1 MEKERYIRIH
11 KLVKTDVVRYYEVR
25 TQLDE
30 YEFYF
35 TSIANCA
42 RWLGVSYNAVKFCL
56 RGDYKLC
63 EGYTVEYVS
72 EKPDE
77 RDYFIDPDKY
87 RNPALQFGSG
97 EKYVASAGKKSHRAN
112 YEK

>member
-11 KLVKTDVVRYYEVR
+11 KAIKTYVDQYYEIR
-25 TQLDE
+25 TKLDE

-42 RWLGVSYNAVKFCL
+42 RWLGVSYNAVKLCL
-56 RGDYKLC
+56 RGDYSLC
-63 EGYTVEYVS
+63 KGYQIEYID

-87 RNPALQFGSG
+87 RNPELLFESG
-97 EKYVASAGKKSHRAN
+97 ENMNEAAGTKSHRKN
-112 YEK
+112 Y